1 MTGPDR
7 SPAAQARRTALLL
20 LGGRALV
27 LSAGQFSVERPLYD
41 RLFLNWIP
49 AFLGCGLLLSVLPRA
64 VSGWQRMVCG
74 GLLLLGALGGG
85 AGAILH
91 FAAGTVPPA
100 LVCLGLLSVPG
111 ALWLLLGWLKQSGCE
126 TLWAWRTAAI
136 LLLLPWLGSALWQI
150 TALTGY
156 QPMLELVGPGFYAV
170 LSALES
176 ASTWLRCGLGA
187 LLLPLL
193 LPELVAFCQRSAAEE
208 CGGRL

>member
-1 MTGPDR
+1 MTGPGR
-7 SPAAQARRTALLL
+7 SPAAQARRTALSLFW
-20 LGGRALV
+20 GMALV
-27 LSAGQFSVERPLYD
+27 LTAGQFTVERPLYD

-126 TLWAWRTAAI
+126 TLGAWRTAAI
-136 LLLLPWLGSALWQI
+136 LLLLP
-150 TALTGY
+150 
-156 QPMLELVGPGFYAV
+156 
-170 LSALES
+170 
-176 ASTWLRCGLGA
+176 
-187 LLLPLL
+187 
-193 LPELVAFCQRSAAEE
+193 
-208 CGGRL
+208 